1 MKTNLWHID
10 LCNNTTINEN
20 VFDLIKIKPK
30 QLYLLNFKK
39 EQFTLIEKYV
49 YDIAIFHLQRLN
61 IVLNDEI
68 FIEFWFKHKI
78 VDNNLDRIYGIN
90 NFHVDCD
97 EELKKTNKVVHPIL
111 SCVTYGSNSLY
122 PTVITE
128 VGYDDYKFKNF
139 ENKETLQIFFP
150 EKNKHI
156 SFDGSYMH
164 GVGNI
169 FDINDMKSND
179 KFYEKERIM
188 LAINLWKHR
197 PLKLQYYVPETTD
210 VLYNFDKFEVIIEI
224 NENTVFS
231 EISNNDVFTY
241 DFYERLFYNKE
252 NISWPDEL
260 ITSIKEMMTTN
271 TRNFLI
277 KNNNNKN
284 KIIKNESEKYN
295 KLWKDMSDIEAVI
308 SNQCEN
314 ESEKQLEQNFL
325 YNRFIQ
331 RYIYNKIYG
340 KNVCEWIIFESEEY
354 AKNNGG
360 WTTSRHENYATTDLP
375 VEKILPVFRFVLH
388 SFQNIFKK
396 IQTSYCL
403 SQNTEFNVADL
414 FIVKYSENAQNSLD
428 LHQDGSFFTINLLL
442 NDVCEFEGGGT
453 YFNDGT
459 TVFLEQGDMLIHSGK
474 IKHAG
479 IQITKGKRYLL
490 VAFIRIKISV
500 ICKL

>member
-1 MKTNLWHID
+1 
-10 LCNNTTINEN
+10 
-20 VFDLIKIKPK
+20 
-30 QLYLLNFKK
+30 
-39 EQFTLIEKYV
+39 
-49 YDIAIFHLQRLN
+49 
-61 IVLNDEI
+61 
-68 FIEFWFKHKI
+68 
-78 VDNNLDRIYGIN
+78 
-90 NFHVDCD
+90 
-97 EELKKTNKVVHPIL
+97 
-111 SCVTYGSNSLY
+111 
-122 PTVITE
+122 
-128 VGYDDYKFKNF
+128 
-139 ENKETLQIFFP
+139 
-150 EKNKHI
+150 
-156 SFDGSYMH
+156 MH

-169 FDINDMKSND
+169 FDINDINDINDMKSND

-403 SQNTEFNVADL
+403 SQNTEFNILDL